1 MNIPQKIQAGTTAIW
16 VDDATVD
23 IFGAAVDNTT
33 YSLTYYLR
41 ANTAGEGVTIA
52 SVAYES
58 GWKTTLAAATT
69 SAMDAGTWY
78 FQAVA
83 TKLSDASVL
92 ELGRGSFTVEVSL
105 AYAGTPGAFDGR
117 SQAQKDLEAVQA
129 AIRAIISGGG
139 VSEYR
144 IGNRSLKKYD
154 LTELLALESRL
165 KADVVREK
173 KAEMIANGLGN
184 PTSLFVRF
192 GNG

>member
-1 MNIPQKIQAGTTAIW
+1 MNIPQKIQAGTTAVW

-33 YSLTYYLR
+33 HTLIYYLR
-41 ANTAGEGVTIA
+41 TNTASEGVTA
-52 SVAYES
+52 SAVAYDS
-58 GWKTTLAAATT
+58 GWRTTLAAGTT
-69 SAMDAGTWY
+69 SGMDAGTWY

-83 TKLSDASVL
+83 TKISDSSVL
-92 ELGRGSFTVEVSL
+92 ELGRGSFTVEASL
-105 AYAGTPGAFDGR
+105 VYAGSPVAFDGR

-129 AIRAIISGGG
+129 AIRTIVAGGG
-139 VSEYR
+139 VAEYR

-184 PTSLFVRF
+184 PNSLFVRF

>member
-1 MNIPQKIQAGTTAIW
+1 VNIPQKIQAGTTAIW

-41 ANTAGEGVTIA
+41 ANTAGEGVTVA

-58 GWKTTLAAATT
+58 GWKTTLVAATT
-69 SAMDAGTWY
+69 SGMDAGTWY

-92 ELGRGSFTVEVSL
+92 ELGRGSFTVEASL
-105 AYAGTPGAFDGR
+105 TYSGTPGAFDGR

-129 AIRAIISGGG
+129 AIRTIISGGG

>member
-16 VDDATVD
+16 IDDATVD
-23 IFGAAVDNTT
+23 IFGAAVDNAT

-41 ANTAGEGVTIA
+41 ANTAGEGVTVV
-52 SVAYES
+52 SVAYDS

-69 SAMDAGTWY
+69 SDMDAGTWY

-92 ELGRGSFTVEVSL
+92 ELGRGAFTVEASL
-105 AYAGTPGAFDGR
+105 TYSGTPGAFDGR

-129 AIRAIISGGG
+129 AIRTIISGGG

-192 GNG
+192 NQG